1 MDLHYR
7 PCSCWG
13 IPRFRKPQS
22 IHWLIIIL
30 EKNPLVMTNS
40 LLLTIA
46 IEIVDLPIK
55 DGDFPQLCKRL
66 PEGNGPKVG

>member
-1 MDLHYR
+1 
-7 PCSCWG
+7 
-13 IPRFRKPQS
+13 
-22 IHWLIIIL
+22 
-30 EKNPLVMTNS
+30 MTNS

-66 PEGNGPKVG
+66 PEGNGPKVGWSFHFSEANHKFYQVF